1 MDPEL
6 GLTDEPLG
14 ALEKKL
20 RVLTQYEIK
29 PIHENIGITVV
40 YVTHDQSEALI
51 MSNRIAVFNDGK
63 IQQISTPDVLYE
75 KPDNSFVAQF
85 IGENNQI
92 KGKVKSMN
100 GKNCVVETENGDEI
114 VSLKININS
123 VGETSLLSL
132 RPERVW
138 VNVNEKNYE
147 NNFDAKVEELIYLG
161 DHVRT
166 RVKVCGNDQFIVK
179 IPNSSDHSDLKEG
192 ATVKLS
198 WKADDTRALD
208 FKG

>member
-1 MDPEL
+1 M
-6 GLTDEPLG
+6 
-14 ALEKKL
+14 
-20 RVLTQYEIK
+20 
-29 PIHENIGITVV
+29 V
-40 YVTHDQSEALI
+40 YL
-51 MSNRIAVFNDGK
+51 
-63 IQQISTPDVLYE
+63 
-75 KPDNSFVAQF
+75 
-85 IGENNQI
+85 
-92 KGKVKSMN
+92 
-100 GKNCVVETENGDEI
+100 I
-114 VSLKININS
+114 VSLKVNVNA
-123 VGETSLLSL
+123 VGETSMLSL

-138 VNVNEKNYE
+138 VNIDSKGYE

-208 FKG
+208 YKA